1 MWVGQL
7 ENKVSIKHLL
17 TKKKE
22 GKKALLLTA
31 YNYTIAKILD
41 EEGID
46 IILLGDS
53 LSMVEMG
60 YKDTIP
66 VKFEDM
72 LPYLKSLVN
81 VVKKSM
87 VIFDMPFLSYQIS
100 KEKAIENA
108 GIVMKMGADG
118 IKIEGIEYI
127 DTIKEMIKAGIP
139 VMGHLGLLPQ
149 YSRMK
154 GYYVYGKT
162 DEEKRKIKEDA
173 KMLQDVGVF
182 SIILESI
189 PETLG
194 KELKEML
201 EIPVYGIGAGR
212 YVDGQIL
219 VVNDILGLY
228 DKFTP
233 KFAKRYLNLNEE
245 IRKAIRNYIKD
256 VEEGLFP
263 GEENIY

>member
-1 MWVGQL
+1 ML
-7 ENKVSIKHLL
+7 ENKVSIKYLL
-17 TKKKE
+17 KKKKE
-22 GKKALLLTA
+22 GQKISLLTA
-31 YNYTIAKILD
+31 YNYYTAKILD

-46 IILLGDS
+46 IILVGDS

-60 YKDTIP
+60 YKDTMA
-66 VKFEDM
+66 VTFEDM
-72 LPYLKSLVN
+72 LPYLKSVVN
-81 VVKKSM
+81 VVKRSM

-100 KEKAIENA
+100 IKNALKNA
-108 GIVMKMGADG
+108 GYVMKLGADG
-118 IKIEGIEYI
+118 VKIEGVEYI

-162 DEEKRKIKEDA
+162 EEERKKIKEDA
-173 KMLQDVGVF
+173 KILQDAGVF

-194 KELKEML
+194 KEIKEML

-212 YVDGQIL
+212 FLDGQIL
-219 VVNDILGLY
+219 VINDILGLY
-228 DKFTP
+228 EEFKP
-233 KFAKRYLNLNEE
+233 KFAKRYANLNEE
-245 IRKAIRNYIKD
+245 IRKAVKNYKKD
-256 VEEGLFP
+256 VEEGIFP